1 MFQAKLTPTAAGR
14 ALLAKAQQ
22 GAVMEFTGVRIGS
35 GSLGSRDPDTLT
47 NVITTV
53 KTCPITS
60 VSRQN
65 EKTYVKF
72 VLTQDNTSAYYLRE
86 MALMAKDPD
95 SGEIAY
101 MYANDGQNAELIPVP
116 GATAFEREITVIV
129 ILSNVETVTASI
141 QSGAYAGKEEFEA
154 HISDNVR
161 HITSAEREMWNKKV
175 GLGTD
180 GKIPSS
186 YLPEQGTPSLG
197 DLDGTLSVKNGGT
210 GKTSWAQNRILYASG
225 AGTLGQLA
233 FPGTAGSVLRQDGS
247 GAPYWTAVGDMAG
260 EIGAAKIITGSFTGE
275 LHRGS
280 TEASVGFFETI
291 DLLKTNGRKIVL
303 PQAPEMLYIGPA
315 NNVIYSS
322 DSGTANKSIPPYIL
336 MNGNSVHH
344 VPYYSSGTII
354 DGYIA
359 HLEGSTLYVG
369 NTGQKVTVES
379 YLAVDGLNV
388 SGVTYN
394 WILIA

>member
-47 NVITTV
+47 NVITPV

-141 QSGAYAGKEEFEA
+141 QSGAYAGKEEFDE
-154 HISDNVR
+154 HVNDNVR
-161 HITSAEREMWNKKV
+161 HITAAERETWNKKV
-175 GLGTD
+175 GLGSD

-186 YLPEQGTPSLG
+186 YLPAQGTPSLE
-197 DLDGTLSVKNGGT
+197 DLNGTLSVKNGGT

-225 AGTLGQLA
+225 TGTLGQLA
-233 FPGTAGSVLRQDGS
+233 FPGTAGSILRQDKS
-247 GAPYWTAVGDMAG
+247 GAPYWTAIDDMAG
-260 EIGAAKIITGSFTGE
+260 EIGAAKIVTGSYTGALSSGE
-275 LHRGS
+275 SDQAIGVFS
-280 TEASVGFFETI
+280 TL
-291 DLLKTNGRKIVL
+291 DLLKRNGRKIVL
-303 PQAPEMLYIGPA
+303 PQVPKMLYIGEA
-315 NNVIYSS
+315 NHVIYSA
-322 DSGTANKSIPPYIL
+322 DSGTANKSMPPYLL
-336 MNGNSVHH
+336 MNGNSVYHN
-344 VPYYSSGTII
+344 PYFSNGGMRP
-354 DGYIA
+354 GYIA

-369 NTGQKVTVES
+369 NTGQYLNS
-379 YLAVDGLNV
+379 YHAYHGLNV
-388 SGVTYN
+388 SGKTYN

>member
-35 GSLGSRDPDTLT
+35 GSLGSRDPDALT
-47 NVITTV
+47 NVITPV

-72 VLTQDNTSAYYLRE
+72 ILTQDNTSAYYLRE

-129 ILSNVETVTASI
+129 ILSNVETVIASI
-141 QSGAYAGKEEFEA
+141 QSGAYAGKEEFDE
-154 HISDNVR
+154 HVNDKVR
-161 HITSAEREMWNKKV
+161 HITAEERNAWNKKV
-175 GLGTD
+175 GLGAD

-186 YLPEQGTPSLG
+186 YLPEQETPSLG
-197 DLDGTLSVKNGGT
+197 DLDGTLSVGNGGT

-225 AGTLGQLA
+225 AAALGQLA
-233 FPGTAGSVLRQDGS
+233 FPGTAGSVLRQDKS
-247 GAPYWTAVGDMAG
+247 GAPYWTSISDLAG
-260 EIGAAKIITGSFTGE
+260 EIGTAKIITGSYTGE
-275 LHRGS
+275 LYTGD
-280 TEASVGFFETI
+280 TALSVGFFGTL
-291 DLLKTNGRKIVL
+291 DSLKANGRKIVL
-303 PQAPEMLYIGPA
+303 PQAPKMLCIGEA
-315 NNVIYSS
+315 NHVIYSA
-322 DSGTANKSIPPYIL
+322 DSGTANKSMPPYML
-336 MNGNSVHH
+336 MNGNSVYHN
-344 VPYYSSGTII
+344 PYFSNGGMSR
-354 DGYIA
+354 GYIA

-369 NTGQKVTVES
+369 NTGQYLNS
-379 YLAVDGLNV
+379 YHAYHGLNV

>member
-47 NVITTV
+47 NVITPV

-72 VLTQDNTSAYYLRE
+72 ILTQDNTSAYYLRE

-141 QSGAYAGKEEFEA
+141 QSGAYAGKEEFDE
-154 HISDNVR
+154 HVNDNVR
-161 HITSAEREMWNKKV
+161 HITSAERETWNKKV

-186 YLPEQGTPSLG
+186 YLPAQGTPSLE
-197 DLDGTLSVKNGGT
+197 DLNGTLGVKNGGT
-210 GKTSWAQNRILYASG
+210 GKTSWVQNRILYASG
-225 AGTLGQLA
+225 ANALGQLA
-233 FPGTAGSVLRQDGS
+233 FPGTAGSVLRQDKS
-247 GAPYWTAVGDMAG
+247 GAPYWSTPGNLADEMGVARSAQGTYVGEG
-260 EIGAAKIITGSFTGE
+260 TGLADTSLSVFKN
-275 LHRGS
+275 
-280 TEASVGFFETI
+280 EA
-291 DLLKTNGRKIVL
+291 RKIVL
-303 PQAPEMLYIGPA
+303 PFEPIILVTNTMGDI
-315 NNVIYSS
+315 
-322 DSGTANKSIPPYIL
+322 DSGSNIL
-336 MNGNSVHH
+336 MQKGYCTYGIITSGGRTE
-344 VPYYSSGTII
+344 YYAQ
-354 DGYIA
+354 Y
-359 HLEGSTLYVG
+359 LEGNIFYVG
-369 NTGQKVTVES
+369 AGGRYGADVE
-379 YLAVDGLNV
+379 
-388 SGVTYN
+388 GVEYS
-394 WILIA
+394 WAAIR